1 MPAKDWVAGGLT
13 VSVRPELGLV
23 HKGERLIIK
32 LYLKDEQLNQRSVNP
47 LLHLLAAT
55 HGDLGTV
62 AILDVRHAKLF
73 KRPLKDVDALLA
85 AEAQFFVS
93 LWNSLAA

>member
-1 MPAKDWVAGGLT
+1 MGGGWLT

-23 HKGERLIIK
+23 YKGERLIIK
-32 LYLKDEQLNQRSVNP
+32 LYLKDEQLNQRAVNP

-55 HGDLGTV
+55 HGELGTF

-73 KRPLKDVDALLA
+73 KITRPLKDVDALLT
-85 AEAQFFVS
+85 AEAQYFVS